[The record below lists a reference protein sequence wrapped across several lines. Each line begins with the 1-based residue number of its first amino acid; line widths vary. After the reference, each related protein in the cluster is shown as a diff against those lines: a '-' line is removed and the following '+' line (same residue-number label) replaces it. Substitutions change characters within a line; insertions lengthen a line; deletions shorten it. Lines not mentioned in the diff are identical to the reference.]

1 MPNGKKPKQYLI
13 EDQIIVENI
22 YPLVDETMGRKST
35 ALKSCIERFIHRRQD
50 SLYDY
55 APVDRIYFRKADVD
69 DFFNSITVKEKEVTS
84 FLPQLYYWKAE
95 ELQACKD
102 EFTLTCLMALR
113 WLLKNKSN
121 DSKLIELTAMYFAFS
136 GKIYASC
143 HYNLWR
149 NYTPKREVMDYV
161 INYMLTNKFDIV
173 KTKSVWGAMRNLTMT
188 WLERYKDELADDITD
203 ERIVYIIHQLHNRV
217 LAFLKNIAN
226 AYYDAYEN
234 KKYIN
239 AESDNYSQD
248 NYRIAN
254 NNSTIIASIT
264 EKTMIYF
271 ANTQINISICY
282 SVSGSGVDPYDVK
295 SIFETILSDNK
306 RLDDLRFVINIL
318 LTDFCRNNPDAKDI
332 TGPKFIAHSI
342 SMKPNSKDQNVLELK
357 NIILNWLNTSDR
369 YKHIKTQATKNNYY
383 KAILSYIAITVNMAN
398 KNK

>member
-13 EDQIIVENI
+13 EDQVIVENI
-22 YPLVDETMGRKST
+22 YSLVDETMGRKST
-35 ALKSCIERFIHRRQD
+35 ALKSCIERFVHKRQD

-55 APVDRIYFRKADVD
+55 APVDRIYFKKADVD
-69 DFFNSITVKEKEVTS
+69 DFFNSINVKEKEVTS

-102 EFTLTCLMALR
+102 EFTLTCLMTLR

-188 WLERYKDELADDITD
+188 WLERYKDELADDVTD

-248 NYRIAN
+248 SYRIAN

-318 LTDFCRNNPDAKDI
+318 LTDFCKNNPDAKDI

>member
-50 SLYDY
+50 SLDDY

-113 WLLKNKSN
+113 WLLKNKPN
-121 DSKLIELTAMYFAFS
+121 DNKLIELTAMYFAFS

-188 WLERYKDELADDITD
+188 WLERYKDELVDDVTD

-318 LTDFCRNNPDAKDI
+318 LTDFCKNNPDAKDI

-383 KAILSYIAITVNMAN
+383 KAILSYIVITVNMAN

>member
-113 WLLKNKSN
+113 WLLKNKPN
-121 DSKLIELTAMYFAFS
+121 DNKLIELTAMYFAFS

-188 WLERYKDELADDITD
+188 WLERYKDELADDVTD

-318 LTDFCRNNPDAKDI
+318 LTDFCKNNPDAKDI

>member
-13 EDQIIVENI
+13 QDQIIVENI
-22 YPLVDETMGRKST
+22 YPLVDETMGKKSI

-69 DFFNSITVKEKEVTS
+69 DFFNSISVKEKEITS

-102 EFTLTCLMALR
+102 EFTLTCLMTLR
-113 WLLKNKSN
+113 WLLKNKPN
-121 DSKLIELTAMYFAFS
+121 DAKLIELTSMYFAFS

-203 ERIVYIIHQLHNRV
+203 ERVVYIIHQLHNRV

-271 ANTQINISICY
+271 ANTQVNISICY

-318 LTDFCRNNPDAKDI
+318 LTDFCKNNPDVKDI

-342 SMKPNSKDQNVLELK
+342 SMKPNTKDQNIIELK